1 MESVVAAVV
10 ACPEKGCVGGVKGR
24 VIRVWISVCMAVAAT
39 FWLGTGDAEA
49 QYHAS
54 ADAAADIP
62 PVYLQEY
69 QRAGAAYGVDWTI
82 LAAIGKVESGH
93 GAAEPYGCI
102 LGPPTPYGYAYGPMQ
117 SLVSSWAT
125 LGIDGNGDGIVD
137 SCDYEDAIPSTANYL
152 PQSGAPWDY
161 YSAIYA
167 YNHSD
172 LYVQPV
178 LAQACTYYQGYV
190 TGVY

>member
-1 MESVVAAVV
+1 MESVVAAVA
-10 ACPEKGCVGGVKGR
+10 ACPEKGCVGDVKGR
-24 VIRVWISVCMAVAAT
+24 MVRALVAVCMAVAAAAG
-39 FWLGTGDAEA
+39 LGADDAEA
-49 QYHAS
+49 QYYAS
-54 ADAAADIP
+54 ADIP

-69 QRAGAAYGVDWTI
+69 QQAGAAYGVDWTI

-93 GAAEPYGCI
+93 GAADPYGCI

-117 SLVSSWAT
+117 FLVSSWAA
-125 LGIDGNGDGIVD
+125 LGVDGNGDGIVD

-152 PQSGAPWDY
+152 LQSGAPWDY

-172 LYVQPV
+172 LYVQSV
-178 LAQACTYYQGYV
+178 LAQARTYYQVYV
-190 TGVY
+190 TGAY